1 MAAQRRAATTNWNVR
16 EQRPLFTNSS
26 RPYQLAATPQK
37 IQRYRAAL
45 DGVRHDV
52 PHQPLPQ
59 PADFGL
65 KLSPPSSA
73 DLLWRP
79 R

>member
-1 MAAQRRAATTNWNVR
+1 MAARRWAATSNWNKR

-26 RPYQLAATPQK
+26 PPHQLAVALQK

-45 DGVRHDV
+45 DGVRHDI
-52 PHQPLPQ
+52 PNQPLPQ

-65 KLSPPSSA
+65 DLPLPTSA
-73 DLLWRP
+73 DLLWR
-79 R
+79 RR